1 MIRVSLFHSNGVDIT
16 KARII
21 INEKHNQK
29 NWRRSKGKAVEF
41 GHFSRS
47 KPNKKFANADL
58 KFMRKSQPLH
68 EMKNIKYFEL
78 QSFNFGPKTW
88 SRMSGKLLTK
98 SMLLVV
104 VFILQNILFLVTLK
118 PEEVKTNVF
127 IIKR

>member
-1 MIRVSLFHSNGVDIT
+1 
-16 KARII
+16 
-21 INEKHNQK
+21 
-29 NWRRSKGKAVEF
+29 
-41 GHFSRS
+41 
-47 KPNKKFANADL
+47 
-58 KFMRKSQPLH
+58 MRKSQPLH